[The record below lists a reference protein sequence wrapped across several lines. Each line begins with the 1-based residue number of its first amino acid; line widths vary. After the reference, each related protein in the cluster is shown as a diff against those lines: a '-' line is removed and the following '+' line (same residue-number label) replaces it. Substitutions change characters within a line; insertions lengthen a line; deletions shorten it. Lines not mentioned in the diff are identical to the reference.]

1 MVKNDI
7 EKTEKPKGNQGKIS
21 FFKRLY
27 VLKHGR
33 FPIKEKTQESLTV
46 RALNAQIAL
55 QEKTI
60 EKQIV
65 FMTELEK
72 RIELNVSE
80 DIQTKAFRLA
90 EKFLIPKAPEIKA
103 PEIKN
108 PRQTTLTAE
117 AKNVDVDSQLKQILS
132 EQKPEDIRMALL
144 KGDNF
149 LFKQIKL
156 NYPNMEKQT
165 IFRGIEL
172 AREIYG
178 QE

>member
-90 EKFLIPKAPEIKA
+90 EKFLIPKAPEIK
-103 PEIKN
+103 N

-149 LFKQIKL
+149 LFNQIKL